1 MSFEAPFSTL
11 PRMKGKTVIVTGA
24 NAGIGKVTASELAA
38 MGAKVTMV
46 CRDKARG
53 EEALRDV
60 RSTSGGDVDLMLCD
74 FGSLASI
81 RSFAAAFKDSHDR
94 LDVLVN
100 NAGAIIGE
108 RRQTADGF
116 EMTFGVNHLGY
127 FLLTN
132 LLLDLL
138 KKSAPS
144 RIVNV
149 ASDVHR
155 QGKLDWDDLQHEK
168 KSYAQFRAYSDSKL
182 CNVLFT
188 VELARRLQGTGVTA
202 NSLHPGVVG
211 TNFGTTGSKL
221 FQVIVKLGGPFLLS
235 PAKGAR
241 TSIHLAASP
250 EVEGVTGKYF
260 AKSREAKP
268 SAASVDPDAARRL
281 WDVSA
286 KMVGWTEA

>member
-1 MSFEAPFSTL
+1 
-11 PRMKGKTVIVTGA
+11 MKGKTVIVTGA
-24 NAGIGKVTASELAA
+24 NAGIGKVTASELAS
-38 MGAKVTMV
+38 MGAKVTLV

-60 RSTSGGDVDLMLCD
+60 RSRSGGDVDLMLCD
-74 FGSLASI
+74 FGSLDSI
-81 RSFAAAFKDSHDR
+81 RAFAAAFQAAHDR

-100 NAGAIIGE
+100 NAGAILGE
-108 RRQTADGF
+108 RKLTADGF

-155 QGKLDWDDLQHEK
+155 QGKLDWDDLQSERRP
-168 KSYAQFRAYSDSKL
+168 YAQFRAYSDSKL

-188 VELARRLQGTGVTA
+188 AELARRLDGTGVTA

-211 TNFGTTGSKL
+211 TNFGSTGSPL
-221 FQVIVKLGGPFLLS
+221 FRFLTKIGGPFLLT
-235 PAKGAR
+235 PEKGAR
-241 TSIHLAASP
+241 TSIYLASSP
-250 EVEGVTGKYF
+250 DVEGVTGKYF

-268 SAASVDPDAARRL
+268 SKAAQDADAARRL

-286 KMVGWTEA
+286 KMVGLTPA